1 MKKYP
6 VDNRLKGFAEIFR
19 KNGYSLYLVGGAV
32 RDFLLKKENHDYDFT
47 TDAEPMEIKKM
58 FSRTVD
64 TGIKHGTVTVLY
76 KGGSYEVTT
85 FRSEGDYKD
94 GRHPDSVSFIKS
106 LSEDLKRRDFTIN
119 ALAAS
124 LPDGKIIDE
133 HDGISDL
140 KRKRIRAI
148 GNPEERFG
156 EDALRMLRACR
167 FASKLS
173 FSIEDDTF
181 KAIAKMHSNV
191 KAVSAE
197 RIKEEV
203 FALILSD
210 DPVRGL
216 EYMRKSLLMADIF
229 PELYETAG
237 FEQKGVHKED
247 LYHHLLRTLERAKE
261 NGHSPY
267 VRIAALF
274 HDIGKLNTRRSG
286 SGREYTFYGHEEESA
301 RIYRNIAMRLK
312 TSNEERDKVAHL
324 ILNHM
329 FSYTPDWSDAA
340 VRRFINRVG
349 RENIDDLIDLRID
362 DAEAISGSVNPL
374 MLIALIERINAEYE
388 KESALTLKDLKITG
402 NDLIRENILKPSKQ
416 MGEVLNRLLDEVI
429 ENPALNDRQTLL
441 RLASELVQGK

>member
-1 MKKYP
+1 M
-6 VDNRLKGFAEIFR
+6 
-19 KNGYSLYLVGGAV
+19 
-32 RDFLLKKENHDYDFT
+32 
-47 TDAEPMEIKKM
+47 
-58 FSRTVD
+58 
-64 TGIKHGTVTVLY
+64 
-76 KGGSYEVTT
+76 
-85 FRSEGDYKD
+85 
-94 GRHPDSVSFIKS
+94 
-106 LSEDLKRRDFTIN
+106 
-119 ALAAS
+119 
-124 LPDGKIIDE
+124 
-133 HDGISDL
+133 
-140 KRKRIRAI
+140 
-148 GNPEERFG
+148 
-156 EDALRMLRACR
+156 
-167 FASKLS
+167 
-173 FSIEDDTF
+173 
-181 KAIAKMHSNV
+181 
-191 KAVSAE
+191 
-197 RIKEEV
+197 
-203 FALILSD
+203 
-210 DPVRGL
+210 
-216 EYMRKSLLMADIF
+216 
-229 PELYETAG
+229 
-237 FEQKGVHKED
+237 
-247 LYHHLLRTLERAKE
+247 
-261 NGHSPY
+261 
-267 VRIAALF
+267 RIAALF